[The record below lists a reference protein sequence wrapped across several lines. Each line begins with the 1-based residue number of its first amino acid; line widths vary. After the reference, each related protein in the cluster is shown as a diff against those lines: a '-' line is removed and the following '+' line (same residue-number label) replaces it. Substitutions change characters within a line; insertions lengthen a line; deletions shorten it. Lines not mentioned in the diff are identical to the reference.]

1 MRIYAPAG
9 EMDQVTYAS
18 DMGKKVLDYY
28 DSFFGVKYPLPK
40 AGTLASEEKKK
51 KIMTIGH
58 KYSLKRVE
66 KPLLLSFSL
75 LVNGLSPGVSV
86 ISLA

>member
-1 MRIYAPAG
+1 MRIYAPADQ
-9 EMDQVTYAS
+9 MDQVTYAS

-40 AGTLASEEKKK
+40 AGTLTSEKKK

-75 LVNGLSPGVSV
+75 LVNGLNPGVSV